1 MTSDRIP
8 FSERVSEASAQAG
21 RTAANATSDPTA
33 LTGMQMS
40 GAGMAW
46 VQIPPASL
54 AGSNERNN
62 IRMPHSADDGNLLI
76 KLGDELIV

>member
-1 MTSDRIP
+1 
-8 FSERVSEASAQAG
+8 
-21 RTAANATSDPTA
+21 
-33 LTGMQMS
+33 MQMS